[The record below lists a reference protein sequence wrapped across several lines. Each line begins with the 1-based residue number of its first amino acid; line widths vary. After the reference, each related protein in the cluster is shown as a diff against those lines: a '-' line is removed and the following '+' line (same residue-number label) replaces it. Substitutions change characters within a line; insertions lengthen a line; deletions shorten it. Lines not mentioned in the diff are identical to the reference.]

1 MNRSENNL
9 KKTCLRIDEETWKKF
24 KIECINK
31 GISANEQITR
41 LISDFMNSAG
51 VHNR

>member
-9 KKTCLRIDEETWKKF
+9 KKTCLRIDEEMWKKF

-41 LISDFMNSAG
+41 LISEFMSGAG
-51 VHNR
+51 ISNR